1 MLSLSLFLLCDFP
14 FATYIVRYFLSAV
27 QQAVSS
33 NRLAAFLHA
42 ACVKGS
48 AEASNA
54 ISAQHASLWINI
66 AEVYYLLYCWSS
78 VMISAV
84 LHSLTLTLPPTASSD
99 FFIFFFCSDCIC
111 LQTYPRRWAVWARGS
126 WQERPLRLRP
136 AVLPLPAPNTWTF
149 RGLAQSLRATNT
161 WNAAVDVPFAAA
173 NRLLPHPR
181 SVNCNHPTSH
191 YHLPNDPAR
200 GEDLNIH
207 NTSTLNGHAYSHIS
221 TLILT
226 DNAHI
231 PSCHGKYLEWYFSHF
246 I

>member
-27 QQAVSS
+27 QQAVWS

-99 FFIFFFCSDCIC
+99 FFFFLAATAFASRPIRDGEPCEQGGAGRSGHCGCGLQFCHFQRQTPGLLEASHSPYGQPTPGT
-111 LQTYPRRWAVWARGS
+111 LQLMSPLLQRTGCSLTHAVSTAIT
-126 WQERPLRLRP
+126 QP
-136 AVLPLPAPNTWTF
+136 AITTCQMTQPGVK
-149 RGLAQSLRATNT
+149 
-161 WNAAVDVPFAAA
+161 
-173 NRLLPHPR
+173 
-181 SVNCNHPTSH
+181 
-191 YHLPNDPAR
+191 
-200 GEDLNIH
+200 I
-207 NTSTLNGHAYSHIS
+207 
-221 TLILT
+221 
-226 DNAHI
+226 
-231 PSCHGKYLEWYFSHF
+231 
-246 I
+246 